1 MIKLDQIKKRWWSEL
16 GVLIHSYGKCVWHL
30 LNYMKNSVLAQ
41 LNLQAWYIA
50 KAWELKNQENIT
62 RGPDIVANM
71 LCLHRS
77 PVQEL
82 DIFSLCNKLLQLT
95 RTIANTHNSALQ
107 IAIQQCSATSCT
119 GNVEHITSLLKVPV
133 PSLSQIFTVESCEAV
148 AILIN
153 RSNRRNLKHSN
164 AIFEYYIITSV
175 YFVNSCMIDWLCRCM
190 TSC

>member
-1 MIKLDQIKKRWWSEL
+1 MCLTSTQLHEKFSLSSVKFTSLVYCQSMRIEKPGEHYQRAWHCGKYVMPSQESNT
-16 GVLIHSYGKCVWHL
+16 GVGL
-30 LNYMKNSVLAQ
+30 
-41 LNLQAWYIA
+41 
-50 KAWELKNQENIT
+50 
-62 RGPDIVANM
+62 
-71 LCLHRS
+71 
-77 PVQEL
+77 
-82 DIFSLCNKLLQLT
+82 IFSLCNKLLQLT
-95 RTIANTHNSALQ
+95 KTVANTRNSALQ